1 MDTITIALL
10 GLCVALNAL
19 ALILQGKAIRD
30 MAKELDYVKTVAQA
44 AYLNS
49 LFLYEAELT
58 KLKFAAIE
66 REDYE
71 TAQRINDILKRA
83 EKERDE
89 ITDK

>member
-1 MDTITIALL
+1 MDTITIALF
-10 GLCVALNAL
+10 GLFIALNSVALF
-19 ALILQGKAIRD
+19 LQGKAIRD

-49 LFLYEAELT
+49 LFLYETELT

-83 EKERDE
+83 EKERNE

>member
-10 GLCVALNAL
+10 GLCAALNAL

-30 MAKELDYVKTVAQA
+30 MAKELEYIKTVAQA
-44 AYLNS
+44 SYLNT
-49 LFLYEAELT
+49 LFLYEAELM
-58 KLKFAAIE
+58 KLKQAAID

>member
-1 MDTITIALL
+1 MDTITIALF
-10 GLCVALNAL
+10 GLCLALNAV
-19 ALILQGKAIRD
+19 ALFLQGKAIRD

-49 LFLYEAELT
+49 LFLYETELT

-71 TAQRINDILKRA
+71 TVQRINDILRRA
-83 EKERDE
+83 EKERE
-89 ITDK
+89 GFTDK

>member
-1 MDTITIALL
+1 MDTITISLL

-30 MAKELDYVKTVAQA
+30 MSKELDYVKTVAQA
-44 AYLNS
+44 NYLNS
-49 LFLYEAELT
+49 LFLYETELT